1 MKSSVPARITSL
13 ASGLAFAAVLATA
26 APAAAQLSRS
36 SDGPIDVT
44 ADELEVQQNECI
56 SVWRGNAEALQ
67 GDTRLRA
74 NVMRM
79 YMSKAAGKPGAS
91 GSCGELRRLEAD
103 GGVYYVTPQQRV
115 RGDNGVYDA
124 TNETIVLTGDVV
136 AVQGQ
141 NVLRGTRMVFNS
153 RTGEGKME
161 GSAKGR
167 NQSARPRGVFFPNKK
182 SNP

>member
-1 MKSSVPARITSL
+1 MKSYASVL
-13 ASGLAFAAVLATA
+13 VSGLACAAVLAAA

-44 ADELEVQQNECI
+44 ADELEVQQSNCVSI
-56 SVWRGNAEALQ
+56 WRGNAEALQ
-67 GDTRLRA
+67 GDSRLRA

-79 YMSKAAGKPGAS
+79 FMAKGASKPGAA
-91 GSCGELRRLEAD
+91 GGCGELTRLEAE

-124 TNETIVLTGDVV
+124 TNETVVLTGDVV

-141 NVLRGTRMVFNS
+141 NVLRGSRMVFNT

-161 GSAKGR
+161 GSARGR
-167 NQSARPRGVFFPNKK
+167 NQTARPRGVFYPSKK

>member
-1 MKSSVPARITSL
+1 MKSYVSI
-13 ASGLAFAAVLATA
+13 LAFAAALAAA

-44 ADELEVQQNECI
+44 ADQLEVQQSNCV

-79 YMSKAAGKPGAS
+79 FMSKGTAKPGAA
-91 GSCGELRRLEAD
+91 GGCGELTRLEAE

-124 TNETIVLTGDVV
+124 ANETVVLTGDVV

-141 NVLRGTRMVFNS
+141 NVLRGTRMVFNT

-161 GSAKGR
+161 GSARGR
-167 NQSARPRGVFFPNKK
+167 NQTNRPRGVFYPSKK
-182 SNP
+182 SNPS